1 MPCDA
6 PQGCGCNDDLCYSIH
21 MAAAIDRHQRQV
33 GRNTQLVLLSTTTM
47 SPTNYSLYCVP
58 AAWVLSILPHFYAA
72 SVAGRG
78 GKFDNTNPRNAA
90 KNLESKLTKSDFGRY
105 QRAEAAQQ
113 NGFENIA
120 LFATAVLVANQAKLP
135 IDTVNTASFFYLAS
149 R

>member
-1 MPCDA
+1 
-6 PQGCGCNDDLCYSIH
+6 
-21 MAAAIDRHQRQV
+21 
-33 GRNTQLVLLSTTTM
+33 M
-47 SPTNYSLYCVP
+47 SRTNYSLYCVP

-78 GKFDNTNPRNAA
+78 GKFDNTNPNTNPRNAA